1 MRRRPLILLLVS
13 LMMLSATFTGCR
25 RNSAAPPLEELTA
38 EEEAAAAMEEAQANT
53 EGAGTGESPV
63 ATPVPTVEAS
73 PTPVP
78 TVAAEPT
85 PVPTATTA
93 PVEQETEAPTAEP
106 TESATETEM
115 TEGTTHVVQAGEN
128 LFRISLRYGLTTA
141 EMAAANNIT
150 NPALIYVGQTLAV
163 PAGAQAPTAPPAT
176 GSCSATYVVQP
187 GDNLFRIALRY
198 NYSQF
203 YLAQY
208 NGITNP
214 SVVYV
219 GQQICIP

>member
-1 MRRRPLILLLVS
+1 MRRKPLTLALVSILILSMIL
-13 LMMLSATFTGCR
+13 TGCR
-25 RNSAAPPLEELTA
+25 KNSAAPPLEELTA

-53 EGAGTGESPV
+53 DEAATSESPV
-63 ATPVPTVEAS
+63 PTPIPTVAPS

-78 TVAAEPT
+78 TQVAVPT

-93 PVEQETEAPTAEP
+93 PEEEETAEP
-106 TESATETEM
+106 TADPTEVATEPGTSD
-115 TEGTTHVVQAGEN
+115 GTTHVVQPGEN
-128 LFRISLRYGLTTA
+128 LFRISPRYGVTVE

-150 NPALIYVGQTLAV
+150 NPALIYVGQTLQV
-163 PAGAQAPTAPPAT
+163 PAGGETTPAPVT
-176 GSCSATYVVQP
+176 GSCAAVYVVQP

-208 NGITNP
+208 NGIANP